1 MFIEIPVSYV
11 KPEIFQYT
19 NAQGKSKLNFV
30 FFISPNQLFFSQ
42 SQNLRCFYVC
52 FSNLGYEIY
61 GMLFKPHNWNS
72 RKKYPTMLYVYGG
85 PGVQVFISLV
95 LFPPPFN

>member
-1 MFIEIPVSYV
+1 M
-11 KPEIFQYT
+11 
-19 NAQGKSKLNFV
+19 
-30 FFISPNQLFFSQ
+30 
-42 SQNLRCFYVC
+42 C